1 MNSIISKVS
10 YLSGLVDG
18 LGIDQNTKEGKVL
31 IEIVNVLKDMAQEI
45 SEISDSQKDMEEY
58 IDAIDEDL
66 SELQDGIYD
75 DEYELCEDEGN
86 NFIQLK
92 CPNCSDDVYVDK
104 DLLGQ
109 REEITCP
116 NCHNK
121 MPLEDCHCEC
131 GK

>member
-18 LGIDQNTKEGKVL
+18 LDIDKNTKEGRVL
-31 IEIVNVLKDMAQEI
+31 VEIVNVLKDMAEEMSDI
-45 SEISDSQKDMEEY
+45 SEAQIDMEQY

-66 SELQDGIYD
+66 AELQDGIYD
-75 DEYELCEDEGN
+75 NEYEAYEDEGN
-86 NFIQLK
+86 NFIQLS
-92 CPNCSDDVYVDK
+92 CPVCKDDIYVDK
-104 DLLGQ
+104 ELLSQ

-121 MPLEDCHCEC
+121 TPITNCQCQGD
-131 GK
+131 K

>member
-18 LGIDQNTKEGKVL
+18 LEINKDTKEGKVL
-31 IEIVNVLKDMAQEI
+31 IEVVNVLKDMAQEI
-45 SEISDSQKDMEEY
+45 SHISDSQKDMEEY

-66 SELQDGIYD
+66 SELQGGIYD
-75 DEYELCEDEGN
+75 DEYEPYEDVGD

-121 MPLEDCHCEC
+121 MPIENCNCEC